1 MSHFS
6 IINDLHY
13 FCSLCPVEEVSSNPR
28 GKQNVVLGSLT
39 VSSLECKI
47 LRSLILDG
55 LWFEILNRVDGDR
68 VLACKTRHVLLHSP
82 QSLVIQN
89 RTGQVL
95 LSWEH
100 MGRLHRAQP
109 WYRS

>member
-1 MSHFS
+1 MA
-6 IINDLHY
+6 
-13 FCSLCPVEEVSSNPR
+13 
-28 GKQNVVLGSLT
+28 LGSLT
-39 VSSLECKI
+39 VSSLGCKI

-55 LWFEILNRVDGDR
+55 LWFEILNRVDGNG

-100 MGRLHRAQP
+100 MGRLHRVNLAIVHNSSCLG
-109 WYRS
+109 WATVWLG